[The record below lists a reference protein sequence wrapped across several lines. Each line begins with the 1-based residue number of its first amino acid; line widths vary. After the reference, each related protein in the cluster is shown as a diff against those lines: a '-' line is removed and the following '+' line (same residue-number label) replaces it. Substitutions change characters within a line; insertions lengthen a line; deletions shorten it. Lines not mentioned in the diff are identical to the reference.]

1 MLLYIDSPK
10 DSTKKLL
17 ELINELSKA
26 AGYKINIQ
34 KSAAVLYTNNE
45 LTERETKKTILFT
58 LLQKIIKHLGIHLI
72 KDIKTCTLKIIK
84 H

>member
-1 MLLYIDSPK
+1 MQ
-10 DSTKKLL
+10 KLV
-17 ELINELSKA
+17 
-26 AGYKINIQ
+26 
-34 KSAAVLYTNNE
+34 AVLYTNNE